1 MPAHAAMAILQDPNA
16 HMMFLKPS
24 PPAASLIDNCME
36 CGYCEAV
43 CPSRWVIP
51 HHVRLRMVWLYVK
64 HTAMRPGGLGCCLPS
79 WHAPDCNKCVPSLL
93 LPPQTGS
100 TCI

>member
-1 MPAHAAMAILQDPNA
+1 MVQDPNA

-43 CPSRWVIP
+43 CPSRWV
-51 HHVRLRMVWLYVK
+51 VRVVGFCQGALQQSAGCAVVVALCNDPAGGPASSSRMAVCCSSGAACC
-64 HTAMRPGGLGCCLPS
+64 TAWVLQACP
-79 WHAPDCNKCVPSLL
+79 
-93 LPPQTGS
+93 
-100 TCI
+100 